1 MEHKPS
7 VASLL
12 NPDKQG
18 FLTKQGGLV
27 KNWKRRWFVLK
38 GDKIYYFKAQT
49 DQDVTG
55 VIELSSKSKVKKD
68 EIKGKNNLFSVSTTN
83 RVYFMYPDSLSD
95 QEAWISEIQ
104 KTVDKLSG
112 KHHFDRSAHSTS
124 TKDTI
129 SSKQSNPAGTSNSY
143 QTQPAGMS
151 VDVRE
156 KLHSARRAVSFISS
170 SDAKILEFWEIWIQ
184 SLPPLNEIDNIIVYE
199 ISASVDMEKI
209 TWRTSGPQHNF
220 IQRMVDF
227 FLECWCS

>member
-1 MEHKPS
+1 VK
-7 VASLL
+7 SLVE
-12 NPDKQG
+12 PERTG
-18 FLTKQGGLV
+18 WMTKQGGTF
-27 KNWKRRWFVLK
+27 KTWKRRWFVLK
-38 GDKIYYFKAQT
+38 GDKIYYFKGQT

-83 RVYFMYPDSLSD
+83 RVYFMYPDSHSD

-104 KTVDKLSG
+104 KTLDKLSG
-112 KHHFDRSAHSTS
+112 KHNNFDRSANTVHSTS
-124 TKDTI
+124 TIKDI
-129 SSKQSNPAGTSNSY
+129 STSKQSNPAGTSLSY
-143 QTQPAGMS
+143 SSQPAGIS

-170 SDAKILEFWEIWIQ
+170 GDSKILEFWEIWIQ

-220 IQRMVDF
+220 IQR
-227 FLECWCS
+227 